1 MCTNPKSSEALLWT
15 PLHDPS
21 RSPVYLEWALPR
33 ADGCARYK
41 LPVFPEGHPD
51 EEASI
56 YLAGILIQEMIWQRS
71 ASCLLLCGPP
81 HICEALQKEYAK
93 GGKYDFEVMSM
104 PNVCGTPD
112 KPFEVKVV
120 GSAAELPEGSDKP
133 QVCGKVAD
141 GCRLAFDLG
150 KSDIK
155 TVAVKD
161 GEVVYSKETEW
172 DATREAFRH
181 R

>member
-1 MCTNPKSSEALLWT
+1 MLKGEGCHSNSELHVRELTTRQERRRFAISHCDVIRAVLLKA
-15 PLHDPS
+15 PL
-21 RSPVYLEWALPR
+21 
-33 ADGCARYK
+33 
-41 LPVFPEGHPD
+41 
-51 EEASI
+51 
-56 YLAGILIQEMIWQRS
+56 QEMIWQRS
-71 ASCLLLCGPP
+71 ASGLLLCGPP
-81 HICEALQKEYAK
+81 HICEALKRDFSK

-104 PNVCGTPD
+104 PNVCGTSD
-112 KPFEVKVV
+112 KAFEVKVV
-120 GSAAELPEGSDKP
+120 ANVEELPVGKDTP

-172 DATREAFRH
+172 DVTCSAVVP
-181 R
+181 